1 MMTQVPYEGSDM
13 AIYQVGQ
20 QVKEKFQLLEAYNM
34 TLEGATA
41 KLMWVLGQTQSP
53 EGVRALFYR
62 PVCHDLI
69 C

>member
-13 AIYQVGQ
+13 AVYQVGQ

-41 KLMWVLGQTQSP
+41 KLMWVLGQTGDP
-53 EGVRALFYR
+53 EIIRDYMERSLAGEMA
-62 PVCHDLI
+62 
-69 C
+69 